1 MGSTATSTTAGVHSP
16 GSAFTSVL
24 SAAVGTAAAALEQR
38 VGVWADKLDGVVA
51 GGSASGGGF
60 AGLADK
66 GIDELAEGGG
76 AKKRATAEGA
86 KASLHGKNPLWP
98 AIKGAWEAGTPVVRA
113 AIIAGLASSILLLVL
128 SPVPLLVFLLS
139 LLILAAVQ
147 RARSGKKPAKKK

>member
-1 MGSTATSTTAGVHSP
+1 MSSTATSTPAEAHSP

-24 SAAVGTAAAALEQR
+24 SAVVGTAAAGLEHR
-38 VGVWADKLDGVVA
+38 VDAWADKLDGVAA
-51 GGSASGGGF
+51 GRKASGGL
-60 AGLADK
+60 AGLADE

-76 AKKRATAEGA
+76 AKQKATAEGA
-86 KASLHGKNPLWP
+86 KATLHGRNPLWP
-98 AIKGAWEAGTPVVRA
+98 AVKGAWEAGTPVVRA

-147 RARSGKKPAKKK
+147 RARSARKPAEK

>member
-1 MGSTATSTTAGVHSP
+1 MTSTATST
-16 GSAFTSVL
+16 FTSVL
-24 SAAVGTAAAALEQR
+24 HATVGTAAAALEKR
-38 VGVWADKLDGVVA
+38 VDVWADKLDGVAA
-51 GGSASGGGF
+51 GGHTSGGL

-76 AKKRATAEGA
+76 AKRKATAEGA
-86 KASLHGKNPLWP
+86 KATLHGKNPLWP

-147 RARSGKKPAKKK
+147 RARSSKRQDA

>member
-1 MGSTATSTTAGVHSP
+1 MSSTATSTTAGAPSP

-24 SAAVGTAAAALEQR
+24 HAAVGTAASALEKR
-38 VGVWADKLDGVVA
+38 VGGWADKLDGVAA
-51 GGSASGGGF
+51 GGDGSGGL

-66 GIDELAEGGG
+66 GIDELGDRGG
-76 AKKRATAEGA
+76 AKKKATAEGA
-86 KASLHGKNPLWP
+86 KATLHGKNPLWP

-139 LLILAAVQ
+139 LVILAAVQ
-147 RARSGKKPAKKK
+147 RVRSAKKQDS